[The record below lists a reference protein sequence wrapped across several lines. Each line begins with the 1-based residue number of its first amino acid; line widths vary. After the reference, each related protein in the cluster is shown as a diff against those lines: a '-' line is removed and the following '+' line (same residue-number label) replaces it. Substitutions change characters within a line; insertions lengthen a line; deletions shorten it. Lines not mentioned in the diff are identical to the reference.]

1 MARTESTAIEDGLLK
16 LFPSDWLREAARA
29 VGFVRRRRKVD
40 AVAFI
45 WTLILGFGTGRERTI
60 AGLRRTY
67 ELQAG
72 TYELQAG
79 ETFVPSAFYSR
90 FSPELLRLEQE
101 MVSHALAQLRERSS
115 GRFES
120 ALDEFEE
127 LLAADATVI
136 SLADSLEKA
145 FPATRTNHT
154 KAAVNYTPS

>member
-60 AGLRRTY
+60 AGLRR
-67 ELQAG
+67 